1 MAEAKNVE
9 IAHELSKAA
18 SPGRQQRPWEE
29 ILEIVEAIFLA
40 LVAIATAWS
49 GYQAARWDGRQ
60 ALLYQEASKDRFHAD
75 AASTLGG
82 QRLLLDALT
91 FNNWLQARSAGQGRL
106 EDLFIRRFSPEFEV
120 AFEAWLKTHP
130 FTNETSPPGPR
141 YMPEYHN
148 PDFEEAAKLNAT
160 ASLDF
165 ALGTEARE
173 TADLYVRGTVLF
185 AAVLF
190 LVAIAQR
197 FKLRGVRLGANAV
210 AFALL
215 AVAVFQVIKLRRI

>member
-1 MAEAKNVE
+1 MAEGKSVE
-9 IAHELSKAA
+9 IAHELSKDK
-18 SPGRQQRPWEE
+18 RTEKHKRRWEE
-29 ILEIVEAIFLA
+29 VVEIVEVIFLA

-60 ALLYQEASKDRFHAD
+60 ALLYGNSSRDRFQAD

-106 EDLFIRRFSPEFEV
+106 EDLFIRRFSPEYEV

-130 FTNETSPPGPR
+130 FTNEASPPGPR

-148 PDFEEAAKLNAT
+148 PDFEEAARLNAA

-165 ALGTEARE
+165 AKGTTARE

-215 AVAVFQVIKLRRI
+215 AFAVFEVSTLRRL